1 MNISVSPDV
10 MSPTISAPHSGSR
23 PPSPPV
29 GDGQGGPSGR
39 ASAIESM
46 GGPLTD
52 GVNGS
57 LLAGAAKLEASGAS
71 FEEIRSFVDGEL
83 EANGVDTSGGDQR
96 SGQLVDMMS

>member
-1 MNISVSPDV
+1 
-10 MSPTISAPHSGSR
+10 
-23 PPSPPV
+23 
-29 GDGQGGPSGR
+29 
-39 ASAIESM
+39 
-46 GGPLTD
+46 
-52 GVNGS
+52 